1 MFGGEIM
8 KRFLFN
14 LIVAGSALF
23 LCACQASVK
32 TETAFF
38 RDFNL
43 GATVEQMK
51 VAQLRPTLGS
61 SSGGTAFGETTER
74 EHVFNLEYL
83 LDRQNGAP
91 FDEAIFLNRLQ
102 YEIAGQISKAGARA
116 NGSGSSGDIFYFNY
130 SAGENR
136 GSIDVIGA
144 RVEGNK
150 YKLWCVVRESAGIKS
165 DD

>member
-1 MFGGEIM
+1 M

-14 LIVAGSALF
+14 LIVAGCVLF
-23 LCACQASVK
+23 LCACQHSEK

-38 RDFNL
+38 LDFNL
-43 GATVEQMK
+43 GETVKQMN
-51 VAQLRPTLGS
+51 VAQLGS
-61 SSGGTAFGETTER
+61 SLSNGGVSTSIGETTER
-74 EHVFNLEYL
+74 RHNFNVEYL

-91 FDEAIFLNRLQ
+91 FDEAIFFNRLQ
-102 YEIAGQISKAGARA
+102 FEIAGQISKAGARA
-116 NGSGSSGDIFYFNY
+116 NGSGSSGDSFYFNY
-130 SAGENR
+130 STGENR

-165 DD
+165 DE